1 VEKKTVVESSS
12 KTPNRDRS
20 LKIRTILVAT
30 DLSAA
35 SMQALDCAI
44 SIADRFQADLHL
56 VYAHEDGDEISPTIS
71 ALPYD
76 LATMRT
82 APSGEEGRGPASRA
96 SLIRPENCHVVSG
109 HAYKKVCAFSQELA
123 ADLIVLAT
131 RGQTSMARILLGS
144 TAERIVQFAPCP
156 VLITRQR
163 NEPGGTGNAGET
175 SLQFK
180 FTPRR
185 ILVPV
190 DFSQCS
196 LAGLKYAA
204 LFAKTCGARLILF
217 HALFPPN
224 PMVIDRISVNRSGGP
239 DETRH
244 MNAQLEMEALMQL
257 EFLCGVPC
265 ATQIRTGY
273 AIQEICA
280 EIKRADVD
288 LLITSTQGQTG
299 IKHALLGSVAEHV
312 VRYADCPVLVVPS
325 REPKKARPLK
335 RPIYS

>member
-1 VEKKTVVESSS
+1 
-12 KTPNRDRS
+12 
-20 LKIRTILVAT
+20 
-30 DLSAA
+30 
-35 SMQALDCAI
+35 MQALDCAI

-56 VYAHEDGDEISPTIS
+56 VYAHEDGDEISPTVS

-76 LATMRT
+76 LAKMRT
-82 APSGEEGRGPASRA
+82 APRGEERRGPSG
-96 SLIRPENCHVVSG
+96 LIRAENCHVVSG
-109 HAYKKVCAFSQELA
+109 HAYKKVCACAQELP

-131 RGQTSMARILLGS
+131 RGQTGMARILLGS

-163 NEPGGTGNAGET
+163 KEPGGTSNAGET

-204 LFAKTCGARLILF
+204 LFAKRFGAKLILF

-224 PMVIDRISVNRSGGP
+224 PVVIGISMNLSGGP
-239 DETRH
+239 DKTRR
-244 MNAQLEMEALMQL
+244 MNAQLEMETLMQL
-257 EFLCGVPC
+257 EFLRGVRC
-265 ATQIRTGY
+265 ATESYGY

-280 EIKRADVD
+280 EIERADVD
-288 LLITSTQGQTG
+288 LVITSTRGQSG

-312 VRYADCPVLVVPS
+312 ARYADCPVLVVPS
-325 REPKKARPLK
+325 REPKKTRPLAKAKK
-335 RPIYS
+335 RPVFGNVPEKTYLPLTMSDHEDD